1 MIRPMMTREEI
12 ALVKESFDGLRPI
25 PRGLGR
31 AFYEKLFALDPSLRS
46 LFKGDLDA
54 QGAMFV
60 SALGLAVAGLDD
72 ATSGE
77 RPLRDLSH
85 RHASYGV
92 TDAHFVTFRE
102 ALVQTLR
109 AQVGSGFTDAHVS
122 AWRAAFDRIGVI
134 MRDAASRPG

>member
-1 MIRPMMTREEI
+1 MIGPMMTREEI
-12 ALVKESFDGLRPI
+12 SLVKESFDSLRPI

-31 AFYEKLFALDPSLRS
+31 AFYENLFAFDPSLKS

-77 RPLRDLSH
+77 RPLRDLGQ
-85 RHASYGV
+85 RHAGYGV

-109 AQVGSGFTDAHVS
+109 AQVGAGFTDAHAS
-122 AWRAAFDRIGVI
+122 AWRAAFDRMGVV
-134 MRDAASRPG
+134 MRDAASGRG